1 VSNTLSIAAS
11 FPIHW
16 TWRPLTPTRTMFISL
31 LSDTHLL
38 HREVD
43 IAPCDLLIHAGDIC
57 FMGRGERELEEF
69 NEWLSEQPAS
79 HRVVVPGNH
88 DTPICADPDRWR
100 TRFSNA
106 TLLINEG
113 VTVEGLRIWGSP
125 VTSLADVPF
134 GIPDEAERGRLYSSI
149 PEKIDILV
157 THGPPAG
164 VLDAGEGCAALR
176 RTVVHLKPPLHV
188 FGHIHPGYGTRPTSH
203 TLFANASILDQD
215 GAPSHSP
222 IRLRLDREVSG

>member
-1 VSNTLSIAAS
+1 MLFTLI
-11 FPIHW
+11 
-16 TWRPLTPTRTMFISL
+16 
-31 LSDTHLL
+31 SDTHLL
-38 HREVD
+38 HREVE

-69 NEWLSEQPAS
+69 NDWLAEQPAS

-113 VTVEGLRIWGSP
+113 VTIEGIRLWGSP

-134 GIPDEAERGRLYSSI
+134 GMPDQAERAQLYSTIPDD
-149 PEKIDILV
+149 IDILV

-164 VLDAGEGCAALR
+164 VLDGGQGCAALR
-176 RTVVHLKPPLHV
+176 RAVIRLKPRLHA
-188 FGHIHPGYGTRPTSH
+188 FGHVHAEYGTRPTTH
-203 TLFANASILDQD
+203 TLFVNASILDED
-215 GAPSHSP
+215 GAPSRSP
-222 IRLRLDREVSG
+222 IRLRLDRR

>member
-1 VSNTLSIAAS
+1 MLITLI
-11 FPIHW
+11 
-16 TWRPLTPTRTMFISL
+16 
-31 LSDTHLL
+31 SDTHLL
-38 HREVD
+38 HREVE

-57 FMGRGERELEEF
+57 FMGRGERELEDF
-69 NEWLSEQPAS
+69 SDWLGEQPVS
-79 HRVVVPGNH
+79 QKIVVAGNH
-88 DTPICADPDRWR
+88 DTPVWVDPDKWR
-100 TRFSNA
+100 KRLSNA

-134 GIPDEAERGRLYSSI
+134 GIPDEAERARLYSTI
-149 PEKIDILV
+149 PAEIDILV

-164 VLDAGEGCAALR
+164 VLDGGQGCAALR
-176 RTVVHLKPPLHV
+176 QAVIRLKPRLHV
-188 FGHIHPGYGTRPTSH
+188 FGHVHAAYGTRPTSH